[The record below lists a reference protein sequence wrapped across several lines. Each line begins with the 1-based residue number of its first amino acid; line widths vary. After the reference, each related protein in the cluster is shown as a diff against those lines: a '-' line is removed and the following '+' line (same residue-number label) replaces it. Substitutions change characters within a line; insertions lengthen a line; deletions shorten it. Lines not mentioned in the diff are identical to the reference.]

1 MDFLLTNLP
10 VSIVFLVAIIVVLKS
25 GIKFIPHNTAYVV
38 ERFGKFQSTK
48 PAGLNFIIPFID
60 RVSAKRT
67 LKEQAV
73 DVPSQS
79 GITKDNISL
88 SVDGVLYFRVLDP
101 YKATYGV
108 DNYVFAVTQLA
119 QTTMRSELGK
129 MELDKTFE
137 ERDQLNA
144 NIVNAINDAA
154 TPWGIQV
161 MRYEIKD
168 IVPPNSIMD
177 AMEAQMKAER
187 VKRAQILESEGDRQ
201 SAINVAQGQKQSVV
215 LAAEADK
222 AEQILRAEGE
232 AQAILAVAEAQA
244 EALRKVG
251 AAANTEEGQKAVQ
264 LDLGTKAIAAK
275 AAIAKES
282 SVVLLPDSGTEAAT
296 IVAQAMSIIQTLNK
310 NNSGEENSDGVA

>member
-1 MDFLLTNLP
+1 MNFIANNLP
-10 VSIVFLVAIIVVLKS
+10 VAIIFLVAVIMVLKS
-25 GIKFIPHNTAYVV
+25 CIKFVPHNTAYVV
-38 ERFGKFQSTK
+38 ERFGKFQSTRG
-48 PAGLNFIIPFID
+48 AGLNFIIPFID
-60 RVSAKRT
+60 RISAKRS

-137 ERDQLNA
+137 ERDHLNT
-144 NIVNAINDAA
+144 NIVNSINEASA
-154 TPWGIQV
+154 PWGIQV

-201 SAINVAQGQKQSVV
+201 SAINVAEGQKRSVV

-244 EALRKVG
+244 EALRKIG
-251 AAANTEEGQKAVQ
+251 KAANTTEGQKAIQ

-275 AAIAKES
+275 AAIARES
-282 SVVLLPDSGTEAAT
+282 SVVLLPDSGTDAAT

-310 NNSGEENSDGVA
+310 NKSAGGQEDDMA